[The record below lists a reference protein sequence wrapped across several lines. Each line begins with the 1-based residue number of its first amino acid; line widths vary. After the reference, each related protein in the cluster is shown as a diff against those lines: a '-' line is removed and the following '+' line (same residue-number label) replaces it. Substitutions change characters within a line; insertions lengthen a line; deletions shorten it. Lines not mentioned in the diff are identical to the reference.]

1 MTVFLLFLC
10 FFGTGIGL
18 LVAIYGTIHNKKE
31 AIFAGMVMA
40 ISTIAFLIILAQLG
54 LLS

>member
-1 MTVFLLFLC
+1 MVTFLLFLC
-10 FFGTGIGL
+10 VLGTGIGL
-18 LVAIYGTIHNKKE
+18 LAALYGTVHNKKE

-40 ISTIAFLIILAQLG
+40 LSTIAFLIILAQLG